1 MIISNQVNNSEG
13 KGFTLRRMPA
23 EWEKQ
28 KLVLMSFPHE
38 ETDWAENDNLKA
50 ALSPFIRIAQ
60 AIAYGEAVYI
70 ICKDKEKIS
79 SLFCSTRNMTFI
91 ELPTN
96 DTWIRDYGY
105 ISIKE
110 EGENRLLNFTF
121 DGWGGKFEGTLDN
134 TVNSA
139 LHKKGY
145 MGTTPLEPIDFV
157 LEGGS
162 IESDG
167 EGTVLTTSTCLCN
180 PNRNGGL
187 SKPEVEEKLHL
198 TLGTDRILWIDHG
211 YLAGDDTDSH
221 IDTLARFVN
230 KETIAYV
237 KCVDTEDEHYEA
249 LQKMEAQLQNFRTKA
264 GEAYKLVALPMCE
277 AKYDLQGNRLP
288 ATYANFLITN
298 DALVYPTYNDK
309 NDAKVGEIFK
319 ALFLCRE
326 VIPVNCLKLIE
337 QGGSLHCS
345 TMQLVY

>member
-1 MIISNQVNNSEG
+1 MKKECVV
-13 KGFTLRRMPA
+13 LRMPA

-28 KLVLMSFPHE
+28 RAVLLSFPHE
-38 ETDWAENDNLKA
+38 DTDWNNEECEADLEE

-79 SLFCSTRNMTFI
+79 SMFCSTRNMTFI
-91 ELPTN
+91 EIPTN

-110 EGENRLLNFTF
+110 ENETKLLDFTF
-121 DGWGGKFEGTLDN
+121 DGWGGKFEASFDN
-134 TVNSA
+134 SVNRA

-145 MGTTPLEPIDFV
+145 MGITPLETIDLV

-167 EGTVLTTSTCLCN
+167 EGTILTTSACLCN
-180 PNRNGGL
+180 PNRNAGQ
-187 SKPEVEEKLHL
+187 SKEEIEKKLAHY
-198 TLGTDRILWIDHG
+198 LGTDKILWLDHG

-230 KETIAYV
+230 KETIVYV
-237 KCVDTEDEHYEA
+237 KCEDEKDEHYET
-249 LQKMEAQLQNFRTKA
+249 LKKMEEQLQNFRTKE
-264 GEAYKLVALPMCE
+264 GKPYTLVSLPMCE
-277 AKYDLQGNRLP
+277 AKYDEDKNRLP

-298 DALVYPTYNDK
+298 DALIYPTYNDK
-309 NDAKVGEIFK
+309 NDKKVGEIFK
-319 ALFLCRE
+319 ELFPNKE
-326 VIPVNCLKLIE
+326 IIPVNCLKLIE

-345 TMQLVY
+345 AMQIAY

>member
-1 MIISNQVNNSEG
+1 MI
-13 KGFTLRRMPA
+13 RMPA

-28 KLVLMSFPHE
+28 RAVLLSFPHE
-38 ETDWAENDNLKA
+38 DTDWHNANNPIELEA
-50 ALSPFIRIAQ
+50 SLSPFIRIAQ

-70 ICKDKEKIS
+70 ICKEKTKIS
-79 SLFCSTRNMTFI
+79 SMFCSTRNLTFI
-91 ELPTN
+91 EIPTN

-110 EGENRLLNFTF
+110 NDEVKLLDFTF
-121 DGWGGKFEGTLDN
+121 DGWGGKFEASLDN
-134 TVNSA
+134 SVNRT

-145 MGTTPLEPIDFV
+145 LGITPLEEVDFV

-162 IESDG
+162 LESDG
-167 EGTVLTTSTCLCN
+167 EGTILTTSACLCN

-187 SKPEVEEKLHL
+187 SKKEIEEKLHNYV
-198 TLGTDRILWIDHG
+198 GAQRVLWLDHG

-230 KETIAYV
+230 KTTIMYV
-237 KCVDTEDEHYEA
+237 KCEDQEDEHYEA
-249 LQKMEAQLQNFRTKA
+249 LKKMEVQLKGFTTTQ
-264 GEAYKLVALPMCE
+264 GEPYTLIPLPMCE
-277 AKYDLQGNRLP
+277 VKYNDEGERLP

-309 NDAKVGEIFK
+309 NDTEVGEIFK
-319 ALFLCRE
+319 E
-326 VIPVNCLKLIE
+326 VFPDKEIIPINCLQLIE

-345 TMQLVY
+345 TMQIAY